1 MLRHLTL
8 GLLLVAVCLALS
20 CRRDAPVAAEK
31 RYPVKGR
38 VVEVEAASRSVTLAH
53 EEIPGFMPAMT
64 MPFVVLERDS
74 ALLQAMAPG
83 DSLQGILVVAD
94 SRYWLEELV
103 IVKPA
108 VPLAGP
114 QAMATPR
121 EPQAG
126 DPVPDVTLVD
136 QDGRTLTLA
145 SYRGQALAL
154 TFVFTRCPMP
164 DFCPFLMAGFARV
177 HETLAADS
185 ALARQTALLTVS
197 FDVVYDTPAVL
208 RAYGLP
214 FQRTKPP
221 FTHWRLASGSLAEVQ
236 RLGKALGLDF
246 HEEERSFAHNLRTAV
261 IGKDGRLRRLFRGND
276 WKAQELRAELE
287 AAAGAS

>member
-1 MLRHLTL
+1 VLRTLAL
-8 GLLLVAVCLALS
+8 GLLLVALCLAS
-20 CRRDAPVAAEK
+20 ACRREAPASGDK
-31 RYPVKGR
+31 RYAVTGR

-64 MPFVVLERDS
+64 MPFVVLERDA

-83 DSLQGILVVAD
+83 DSLQGVLVVAD

-108 VPLAGP
+108 VPLPGAP
-114 QAMATPR
+114 PLASPR
-121 EPQAG
+121 EPQPG
-126 DPVPDVTLVD
+126 DPVPDVELVD
-136 QDGRTLTLA
+136 QDGQALRLA

-164 DFCPFLMAGFARV
+164 DFCPFLMSGFARV
-177 HETLAADS
+177 HETLAADA

-221 FTHWRLASGSLAEVQ
+221 FTHWRLASGSLAEVR
-236 RLGKALGLDF
+236 RLGAALGLDF

-287 AAAGAS
+287 AAAGGS

>member
-1 MLRHLTL
+1 M
-8 GLLLVAVCLALS
+8 
-20 CRRDAPVAAEK
+20 
-31 RYPVKGR
+31 
-38 VVEVEAASRSVTLAH
+38 
-53 EEIPGFMPAMT
+53 
-64 MPFVVLERDS
+64 
-74 ALLQAMAPG
+74 
-83 DSLQGILVVAD
+83 AD

-108 VPLAGP
+108 VPLPGAP
-114 QAMATPR
+114 PAAPPR
-121 EPQAG
+121 EPQPG
-126 DPVPDVTLVD
+126 DPVPDVELVD
-136 QDGRTLTLA
+136 QDGQSARARLLP
-145 SYRGQALAL
+145 GQALAL

-177 HETLAADS
+177 HETLAADA
-185 ALARQTALLTVS
+185 ALARETALLTVS

-214 FQRTKPP
+214 FQKTKPP
-221 FTHWRLASGSLAEVQ
+221 FTHWRLASGSLEEVR
-236 RLGKALGLDF
+236 RLGAALGLDF

>member
-1 MLRHLTL
+1 VNGERLLA
-8 GLLLVAVCLALS
+8 LLLAAACLSPA
-20 CRRDAPVAAEK
+20 CRSEAPAAGAK
-31 RYPVKGR
+31 RYPVTGR

-64 MPFVVLERDS
+64 MPFVVLEKDA
-74 ALLQAMAPG
+74 ALLPAMAPG
-83 DSLQGILVVAD
+83 ASLRATLVVAD
-94 SRYWLEELV
+94 SRYWLEE
-103 IVKPA
+103 IVVVGAP
-108 VPLAGP
+108 VPIPGQSP
-114 QAMATPR
+114 VVPPR
-121 EPQAG
+121 EPQPG
-126 DPVPDVTLVD
+126 DVVPDVALVD
-136 QDGRTLTLA
+136 QDARPLRLA
-145 SYRGQALAL
+145 NYRGRALAL

-177 HETLAADS
+177 HETLAADA
-185 ALARQTALLTVS
+185 ALARDTALLTVS

-214 FQRTKPP
+214 FQKTQPP
-221 FTHWRLASGSLAEVQ
+221 FTHWRLASGSLPEVQ
-236 RLGKALGLDF
+236 RLGAALGLDF

-287 AAAGAS
+287 AAAAAS